1 MQTLEKHLA
10 AVAQGPDGPKVAA
23 LFDFDGTIIAGFSA
37 MALLKEKFKRR
48 QMSAEEIVETI
59 TVMGQYK
66 LGGVG
71 FSGLMASGAK
81 FMKGVSEESFAGF
94 GEELY
99 EKHIARKIYPEARA
113 IIRAHLDKGHRVA
126 IVSSATRHQIEP
138 AARDLGI
145 TDVLCSAYEVQH
157 GEFTGN
163 IVRPLCFGEG
173 KVVAAER
180 FAIDHDIDLARSY
193 FYSDSSDDIA
203 LLERVG
209 HPRPLNPDKKLRATA
224 RSQDWPIL
232 SFSSRRSPT
241 ALDYVRTVSATTSM
255 IGAFAAGLGLFGVT
269 RSKREA
275 TNFAT
280 ALYGDIGAA
289 IAGIELEVHG
299 EENLW
304 KSRPCVIL
312 LNHQSKADVIIM
324 AKLVRRDMGGV
335 AKKEARDVPV
345 LGKLLELA
353 GIVFVDRKN
362 SGNAIKAME
371 PLIDAIKN
379 EGKSIVIAPEGT
391 RTLTPKL
398 NPFKKGAFHLA
409 MQAGV
414 PILPV
419 VIHNANDV
427 APKNEFIMRPAKV
440 RVDVLAP
447 IDTSAW
453 TVGALDRHVAEVR
466 NLYLRALGQ
475 AEQPVPD
482 LRKAAAPT
490 RRKVPASPK
499 RKASAPRAARIG
511 SRADSPSPSDSAP
524 RDPA

>member
-1 MQTLEKHLA
+1 METLDEHLA
-10 AVAQGPDGPKVAA
+10 AVAKSPRGPKIAA
-23 LFDFDGTIIAGFSA
+23 LFDFDGTIIAGYSA

-48 QMSAEEIVETI
+48 QMSAEEIVETLA
-59 TVMGQYK
+59 VMGQYRA
-66 LGGVG
+66 GGIG

-81 FMKGVSEESFAGF
+81 FMRGVSEESFAQF

-99 EKHIARKIYPEARA
+99 EKHIARKVYPEARA
-113 IIRAHLDKGHRVA
+113 LIQAHLDRGHRVA
-126 IVSSATRHQIEP
+126 IVSSATRYQIEP

-145 TDVLCSAYEVQH
+145 SDVLCSAYEVER

-163 IVRPLCFGEG
+163 IVRPLCFGDG
-173 KVVAAER
+173 KVSAAEIY
-180 FAIDHDIDLARSY
+180 AAKHGIDLARSY
-193 FYSDSSDDIA
+193 FYSDSADDIA
-203 LLERVG
+203 LLEQVG
-209 HPRPLNPDKKLRATA
+209 QPRPLNPDTKLRAAA
-224 RSQDWPIL
+224 RRHGWPVL
-232 SFSSRRSPT
+232 SFSSRGSPT
-241 ALDYVRTVSATTSM
+241 ALDYARTISATTSM
-255 IGAFAAGLGLFGVT
+255 IGAFTAGIGLYGVT

-289 IAGIELEVHG
+289 IAGIELDVHG

-304 KSRPCVIL
+304 KSRPCVFL

-335 AKKEARDVPV
+335 AKKEARNVPV

-353 GIVFVDRKN
+353 GIIFIDRQN
-362 SGNAIKAME
+362 TGSAIKAME
-371 PLIDAIKN
+371 PLVAAIRN

-414 PILPV
+414 PIVPV
-419 VIHNANDV
+419 VIHNAHDV

-440 RVDVLAP
+440 RVDVLPP
-447 IDTSAW
+447 IESSAW
-453 TVGALDRHVAEVR
+453 SVETLDVHIAEVR
-466 NLYLRALGQ
+466 NLYLEALGQ
-475 AEQPVPD
+475 PAQPLPGTAAKARASATSV
-482 LRKAAAPT
+482 RKA
-490 RRKVPASPK
+490 K
-499 RKASAPRAARIG
+499 PRAAKPVRKAKTTPVLAG
-511 SRADSPSPSDSAP
+511 SADE
-524 RDPA
+524 